1 MEKNILCVGE
11 TLMRLSTEKGNH
23 FFDTTCLHLH
33 YGGAEA
39 NVAVN
44 LSNLNHKATYF
55 TKVPDNQL
63 GHAAIKHVQKY
74 GVDASPVIYGGERI
88 GSYYLE
94 AGAGARPTTVI
105 YDRADSAISKMNME
119 EIDVDKLLEDKYLL
133 HITGITA
140 ALSEKAREMT
150 FALIKAAKEKGLK
163 VNFDMNYRA
172 KLWSMEEAA
181 AFLKKVLPYV
191 DYLSA
196 GKLDAINFL
205 GIEEAGEEAEDELNY
220 YYNKIHEMYPNI
232 EIMYSTLRTVLS
244 ATHNTLQGTFW
255 KDGKTEYSKVHDMDF
270 IIDRIGGGD
279 AFAAGVLHGI
289 LNGKDPSYTINF
301 ATAFS
306 VLKHTVNGDA
316 CPFTI
321 EETERIMTRDARV
334 DR

>member
-1 MEKNILCVGE
+1 MKENILCVGE
-11 TLMRLSTEKGNH
+11 TLMRLSTEMGKH
-23 FFDTTCLHLH
+23 YYDTTSLHLH

-44 LSNLNHKATYF
+44 LSNLNHQTTYF

-63 GHAAIKHVQKY
+63 GRAAIKHVTKY
-74 GVDASPVIYGGERI
+74 GVDAKNVIFGGPRM

-94 AGAGARPTTVI
+94 AGVGARPTTVI
-105 YDRADSAISKMNME
+105 YDRANSSVSQLTLE
-119 EIDVDKLLEDKYLL
+119 EVNVEELLEGKTML

-140 ALSEKAREMT
+140 ALSENMSEMT
-150 FALIKAAKEKGLK
+150 FQLIQKAKEKGLK
-163 VNFDMNYRA
+163 VNYDVNYRA
-172 KLWSMEEAA
+172 KLWSIEESA
-181 AFLKKVLPYV
+181 AFLKRVLPYV

-205 GIEEAGEEAEDELNY
+205 GIQQPGEEVTDELGY
-220 YYNKIHEMYPNI
+220 YYNEIHKLYPNI
-232 EIMYSTLRTVLS
+232 EIIYSTLRNVIS
-244 ATHNTLQGTFW
+244 ATHNTLQGAIW
-255 KDGKTEYSKVHDMDF
+255 KDGETHYSKVHDMDY

-289 LNGKDPSYTINF
+289 LSDKEPEYTINF

-306 VLKHTVNGDA
+306 VLKHTVYGDA

-321 EETERIMTRDARV
+321 EEAERIMTRDARV

>member
-1 MEKNILCVGE
+1 MNKTILCVGE
-11 TLMRLSTEKGNH
+11 TLARLSTQTGLH
-23 FFDTTCLHLH
+23 FYDTTQLQLH

-44 LSNLNHKATYF
+44 MSSLKHQAVYF

-63 GHAAIKHVQKY
+63 AHAAIKHVQKY
-74 GVDASPVIYGGERI
+74 GVDASPVIYGGNRL
-88 GSYYLE
+88 GTYYVE
-94 AGAGARPTTVI
+94 PGVGGRSTTVI
-105 YDRADSAISKMNME
+105 YDRANSSISEMKMD
-119 EIDVDKLLEDKYLL
+119 EINIDQLLEDKYLL

-140 ALSEKAREMT
+140 ALSEDARKMT
-150 FALIKAAKEKGLK
+150 FELIKEAKKRGIK

-172 KLWSMEEAA
+172 KLWSVEEAGT
-181 AFLKKVLPYV
+181 FLKSVLPYI

-205 GIEEAGEEAEDELNY
+205 GIKEIEQNRSDELSY
-220 YYNKIHEMYPNI
+220 YYNEIHELYPNI
-232 EIMYSTLRTVLS
+232 EIMYSTLRNVIS

-255 KDGKTEYSKVHDMDF
+255 KNGKTYYSKIHDMDF

-279 AFAAGVLHGI
+279 AFASGILHGI
-289 LNGKDPSYTINF
+289 LEEEEPEYIIEF

-306 VLKHTVNGDA
+306 ALKHTISGDA
-316 CPFTI
+316 APFTI
-321 EETERIMTRDARV
+321 QETERIMSHDARV